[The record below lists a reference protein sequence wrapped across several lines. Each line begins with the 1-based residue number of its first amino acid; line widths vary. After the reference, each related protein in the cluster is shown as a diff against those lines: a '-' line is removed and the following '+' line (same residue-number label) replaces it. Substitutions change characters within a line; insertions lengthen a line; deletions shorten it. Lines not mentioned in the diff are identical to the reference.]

1 MADIIISSKD
11 RTPADFSIRK
21 STQFKPSE
29 RFNTYAVNPQTSKGQ
44 RVDSGELDFTAQAG
58 RVSGMGLPPLTS
70 RNTSKKNY
78 PKTEKNKPNNRAS
91 SVMMTPYVNE
101 SVGAYRPERPML

>member
-29 RFNTYAVNPQTSKGQ
+29 RFNTYAVNPKTSLAQ
-44 RVDSGELDFTAQAG
+44 RDSGEIDFTAQAG
-58 RVSGMGLPPLTS
+58 RVSAMGLPPLTS
-70 RNTSKKNY
+70 RNAANNY
-78 PKTEKNKPNNRAS
+78 PKTEKSKLNNRAS
-91 SVMMTPYVNE
+91 SVMMNPYEND
-101 SVGAYRPERPML
+101 SVSPYRPERPML

>member
-11 RTPADFSIRK
+11 RSPADFSIRK

-29 RFNTYAVNPQTSKGQ
+29 RFNTYAVKPQTSIAQ
-44 RVDSGELDFTAQAG
+44 TASGELDFTAQAG
-58 RVSGMGLPPLTS
+58 RVSATGLPPLTS
-70 RNTSKKNY
+70 RNTAKKNY
-78 PKTEKNKPNNRAS
+78 PSTEKSKLNNRAS